1 MLDGA
6 CNAIRCFITASFTPP
21 HTRRYRGSSLFDRS
35 RFRLVHSGL
44 CQYYYILAICGY
56 EPPAYH
62 SRPPLA
68 RFCPTAVL
76 LLAHKASVF
85 SRLQRAVSVQ
95 EIALP
100 FLQRSL
106 RGSVSGRYPFIP
118 LLGIPVRKS
127 RNLSAFPA
135 AFTSFQALGPVK
147 VYLQQ
152 RVAAQLLPSDRVGLR
167 RSITAT

>member
-6 CNAIRCFITASFTPP
+6 CNAVRYFIFTNLTLP
-21 HTRRYRGSSLFDRS
+21 HTFRVRGSGLFDRPK
-35 RFRLVHSGL
+35 FRLVHSGF
-44 CQYYYILAICGY
+44 CQHFCILTICGY

-68 RFCPTAVL
+68 RFCPTAAL

-85 SRLQRAVSVQ
+85 SRLQRAVSVR

-118 LLGIPVRKS
+118 LLGISVRE
-127 RNLSAFPA
+127 NLTSFVFPA
-135 AFTSFQALGPVK
+135 AFTSFQA
-147 VYLQQ
+147 
-152 RVAAQLLPSDRVGLR
+152 
-167 RSITAT
+167 

>member
-6 CNAIRCFITASFTPP
+6 CNAIRCFITESFTPP

-68 RFCPTAVL
+68 RFCPTAAL
-76 LLAHKASVF
+76 LLANKASVF

-152 RVAAQLLPSDRVGLR
+152 RVAAQ
-167 RSITAT
+167 

>member
-21 HTRRYRGSSLFDRS
+21 HTLHYRGSGLFGHFP
-35 RFRLVHSGL
+35 FRLLHSGF
-44 CQYYYILAICGY
+44 CQHFCILAICGY

-68 RFCPTAVL
+68 RFCPIAAL
-76 LLAHKASVF
+76 LLAYKASVF
-85 SRLQRAVSVQ
+85 SRLQRAVSVR
-95 EIALP
+95 EVALP

-118 LLGIPVRKS
+118 LLGISVRKS
-127 RNLSAFPA
+127 RNFSAFPA
-135 AFTSFQALGPVK
+135 AFTSFQAQK
-147 VYLQQ
+147 
-152 RVAAQLLPSDRVGLR
+152 PS
-167 RSITAT
+167 

>member
-1 MLDGA
+1 MPAFLTVRHLGLY
-6 CNAIRCFITASFTPP
+6 IRDFVSIST
-21 HTRRYRGSSLFDRS
+21 
-35 RFRLVHSGL
+35 
-44 CQYYYILAICGY
+44 ILAICGY

-62 SRPPLA
+62 SRPPLT
-68 RFCPTAVL
+68 RFCPIAVL
-76 LLAHKASVF
+76 LLAYKASVF

-106 RGSVSGRYPFIP
+106 RGSVSGRYPVIP
-118 LLGIPVRKS
+118 LLGISVRKS
-127 RNLSAFPA
+127 RDFSAFPA
-135 AFTSFQALGPVK
+135 AFTSFQAQGPVK